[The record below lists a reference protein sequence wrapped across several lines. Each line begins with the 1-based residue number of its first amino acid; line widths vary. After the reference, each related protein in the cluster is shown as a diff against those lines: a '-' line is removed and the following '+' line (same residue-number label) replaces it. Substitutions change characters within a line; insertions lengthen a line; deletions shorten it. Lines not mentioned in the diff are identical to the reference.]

1 MIIYN
6 EKYFV
11 LLVIITMN
19 KRLAI
24 PSHVISYQAV
34 REFNKENTQYGS
46 LKRDELSQ
54 VVGRSKIRNFLQC
67 NWKKCLIQQFHF
79 QEFSQYR

>member
-6 EKYFV
+6 EKYFI

-24 PSHVISYQAV
+24 PSLVINYQAV
-34 REFNKENTQYGS
+34 KELNKENAQYGS
-46 LKRDELSQ
+46 LKRDEL
-54 VVGRSKIRNFLQC
+54 
-67 NWKKCLIQQFHF
+67 
-79 QEFSQYR
+79 